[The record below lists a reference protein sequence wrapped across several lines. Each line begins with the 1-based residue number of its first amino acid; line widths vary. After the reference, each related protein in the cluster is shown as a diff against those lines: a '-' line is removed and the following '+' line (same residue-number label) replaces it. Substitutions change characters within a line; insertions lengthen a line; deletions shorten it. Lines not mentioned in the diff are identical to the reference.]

1 LEKTYPLT
9 IERII
14 MDKENKSKFRITFS
28 EEVTY
33 EVMIKA
39 KDKAEATNIFNTPEY
54 WEENPVSSTKEI
66 SRDWLDIKDITYE
79 GIDG

>member
-1 LEKTYPLT
+1 
-9 IERII
+9 

-39 KDKAEATNIFNTPEY
+39 KDKAAATNIFHNAEY
-54 WEENPVSSTKEI
+54 WKENPVSSPKEI
-66 SRDWLDIKDITYE
+66 SRDWLDIKNITYE